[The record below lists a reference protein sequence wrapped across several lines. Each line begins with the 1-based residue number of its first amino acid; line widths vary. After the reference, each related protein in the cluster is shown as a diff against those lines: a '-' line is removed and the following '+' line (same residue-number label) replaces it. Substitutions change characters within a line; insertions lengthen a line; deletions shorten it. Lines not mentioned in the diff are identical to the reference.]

1 MQNSVAA
8 FFSWKFKENKDSK
21 FDNNFNTSNM
31 TWVRHLSINY
41 VSRGTFKYIHT
52 YQHLVPNYQ
61 IHTIDLIYC
70 RSKEKTRM
78 KKTPFSVDMII
89 MFQIWF
95 MTGKWQKLTEKK
107 WSISSS
113 RAGFQY
119 SALALGAAAAAAA
132 VSTLKMT
139 WFKFH
144 PLRFSVWLRFGVVWA
159 GPVGPGVTRAAPDL
173 YR

>member
-1 MQNSVAA
+1 
-8 FFSWKFKENKDSK
+8 
-21 FDNNFNTSNM
+21 
-31 TWVRHLSINY
+31 
-41 VSRGTFKYIHT
+41 
-52 YQHLVPNYQ
+52 
-61 IHTIDLIYC
+61 
-70 RSKEKTRM
+70 
-78 KKTPFSVDMII
+78 MII

-144 PLRFSVWLRFGVVWA
+144 PLRFSVWLWFGVVWA
-159 GPVGPGVTRAAPDL
+159 GPVGAGVTRAAPDL
-173 YR
+173 YRQGYPISARGDRLCQPHYYWPPHGFSNLPTTLCAQRIAKQVRACHEVDDDLNAIITHLRYATSYVQHLG